1 MERTLHC
8 GEPCGSKDGVQ
19 EKTYHVNMLKKYMSR
34 EPDVDGNMVTVDST
48 DNASI
53 AVAGVIHQDV
63 DPELGQVPDL
73 EGYSQREGVSDVKLG
88 EELPEDQQRVL
99 KDLVRKYPKTDMTR
113 ETDVIQHQNKWIDDM
128 PIRC

>member
-19 EKTYHVNMLKKYMSR
+19 DKDLPRQHVKKYMSR

-63 DPELGQVPDL
+63 HPELGQVPDL

-88 EELPEDQQRVL
+88 EELPKDQRRVL
-99 KDLVRKYPKTDMTR
+99 KDLVRKYPRPT
-113 ETDVIQHQNKWIDDM
+113 
-128 PIRC
+128 